1 MKINFI
7 KKNKFNG
14 NKLYQL
20 LFVEYF
26 RILSD
31 KYLVAREK
39 VVNYI
44 K

>member
-7 KKNKFNG
+7 NKKQFNG
-14 NKLYQL
+14 NKLYEL

-26 RILSD
+26 RIMSD